1 MDIRKQNIMKS
12 LTFDL
17 SNEEFVFVNIF
28 YVPNLLYDPIIRLT
42 PRKYLNFLT

>member
-17 SNEEFVFVNIF
+17 SNGEYSFVNIF
-28 YVPNLLYDPIIRLT
+28 YVPNLLNDPITSYTTKIF
-42 PRKYLNFLT
+42 KFFNI